1 MTSEQPKQQG
11 ASLGEQELTIDD
23 LDQASG
29 GFNIGKF
36 VLDAA
41 KAEAKELARSQGCLG
56 PTFSGFDAAKTGK
69 T

>member
-1 MTSEQPKQQG
+1 MTSEQRKQQSI
-11 ASLGEQELTIDD
+11 AGEQELSIDD

-56 PTFSGFDAAKTGK
+56 PTFSGFDATKIGK